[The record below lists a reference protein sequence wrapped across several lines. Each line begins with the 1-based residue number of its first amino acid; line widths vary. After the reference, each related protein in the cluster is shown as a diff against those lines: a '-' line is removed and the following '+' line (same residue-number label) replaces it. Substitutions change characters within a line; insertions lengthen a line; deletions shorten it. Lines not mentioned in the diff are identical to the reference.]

1 MLSLSIDETGKSIN
15 FDGLTD
21 PACKSIKGIPHS
33 PELIAFVDAFMSFD
47 DEELAGA
54 RKALVAA
61 VGAEAMVDAVG
72 VASNFQRMVRIADST
87 AIPPVNMG
95 EDELAEEIN
104 DKLGLNE
111 YASATNAREGAKV
124 ITSSGL

>member
-1 MLSLSIDETGKSIN
+1 MLSLSIDETGESIN

-21 PACKSIKGIPHS
+21 PECKSIKGISHS
-33 PELIAFVDAFMSFD
+33 RELIAFVDAFMSFD

-54 RKALVAA
+54 RDALVAA

-95 EDELAEEIN
+95 EDALAEEIN
-104 DKLGLNE
+104 EKLGLNA
-111 YASATNAREGAKV
+111 YTSAANARE
-124 ITSSGL
+124 LP